1 LKISSKH
8 GVRVFLLPLLMLLL
22 EHNTTTVYYK
32 HRASS
37 DFHAGD
43 ILVFSAYLM
52 HAPLTNT
59 TDRLRFSTDTRYQL
73 ASQPQDMRHMGPIP
87 DEFNRQQ
94 RRRLR
99 SPVCCQGYDLAC
111 QTTRP
116 RGGLAPV

>member
-1 LKISSKH
+1 M
-8 GVRVFLLPLLMLLL
+8 VRAFSCCRCCCCWNTTLLPRYR
-22 EHNTTTVYYK
+22 TIR
-32 HRASS
+32 RASS

-94 RRRLR
+94 GEG
-99 SPVCCQGYDLAC
+99 S
-111 QTTRP
+111 
-116 RGGLAPV
+116 GLDSRQYRVQFLLL

>member
-1 LKISSKH
+1 
-8 GVRVFLLPLLMLLL
+8 MLLL
-22 EHNTTTVYYK
+22 EHNTTTVPIY
-32 HRASS
+32 RASA

-94 RRRLR
+94 GERFTSRQYRNQL
-99 SPVCCQGYDLAC
+99 L
-111 QTTRP
+111 
-116 RGGLAPV
+116 LL

>member
-1 LKISSKH
+1 MTSKH
-8 GVRVFLLPLLMLLL
+8 GARFSLLPLLLLL
-22 EHNTTTVYYK
+22 EHNTTTVYHT

-94 RRRLR
+94 GEGPGLDSRQYR
-99 SPVCCQGYDLAC
+99 SQL
-111 QTTRP
+111 
-116 RGGLAPV
+116 LLL